1 MDSLFGILLAIP
13 LISVIV
19 FRIVDEEKILKLE
32 LDGYE
37 KYCKETKYRLI
48 PYAKISKNQ
57 RLSSTRIYT

>member
-37 KYCKETKYRLI
+37 KYCKETKYWLI
-48 PYAKISKNQ
+48 PYVW
-57 RLSSTRIYT
+57 

>member
-37 KYCKETKYRLI
+37 NT
-48 PYAKISKNQ
+48 AKKRSIGLFLMYGK
-57 RLSSTRIYT
+57 

>member
-19 FRIVDEEKILKLE
+19 FLIVDEEKILKLE

-48 PYAKISKNQ
+48 PYVW
-57 RLSSTRIYT
+57 